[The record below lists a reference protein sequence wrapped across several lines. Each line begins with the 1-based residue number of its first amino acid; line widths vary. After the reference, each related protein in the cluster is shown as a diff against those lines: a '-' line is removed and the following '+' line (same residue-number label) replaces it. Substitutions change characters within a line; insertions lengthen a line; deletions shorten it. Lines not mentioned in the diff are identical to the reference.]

1 MSNASSSERSARLRA
16 EQVIANFTDSKPVL
30 GTSTASFAAKKAAQA
45 GTWIGLADLLDVLPR
60 SAKPSEQKSTVRAWF
75 KAIKRKKA
83 GGKGQGVQVAQ
94 ALLDVG
100 SDVLSDPAMQ
110 AALTSAGV
118 PPQVASGLA
127 GVFDS
132 LSSTIGPDEAAAITG
147 ELTVALAEEP
157 ASPAGL
163 LDRAVAA
170 VQADP
175 GGYAARAA
183 VTIAAGLLARKVL

>member
-1 MSNASSSERSARLRA
+1 MASNASERSARLRA
-16 EQVIANFTDSKPVL
+16 EKVIQGFTDSKPVV
-30 GTSTASFAAKKAAQA
+30 GKSTASFAASKAAKA
-45 GTWIGLADLLDVLPR
+45 GTWVGMADLLEVLPR
-60 SAKPSEQKSTVRAWF
+60 TAKPAEQKSTIRAWA
-75 KAIKRKKA
+75 KAIARKKA
-83 GGKGQGVQVAQ
+83 GGKGQGAQVAQ

-132 LSSTIGPDEAAAITG
+132 LSNTIGPEEAAAVTG
-147 ELTVALAEEP
+147 EMAVALAEEP
-157 ASPAGL
+157 STPAGL
-163 LDRAVAA
+163 FDRAVSA

-183 VTIAAGLLARKVL
+183 VAVAAGLLARKVL

>member
-1 MSNASSSERSARLRA
+1 MSSHSSERSARLRA
-16 EQVIANFTDSKPVL
+16 EKVIQGFSDSKPVV
-30 GTSTASFAAKKAAQA
+30 GQSTASFAAKKAAQA
-45 GTWIGLADLLDVLPR
+45 GTWIGLADLLEVLPR
-60 SAKPSEQKSTVRAWF
+60 SAKPAEQKSTIRAWF

-83 GGKGQGVQVAQ
+83 GGKGQGAQVAQ

-132 LSSTIGPDEAAAITG
+132 LSNTIGPEEAAAVTG
-147 ELTVALAEEP
+147 EMAVALAEEP
-157 ASPAGL
+157 STPAGL

-183 VTIAAGLLARKVL
+183 ITVAAGLLARRVL